1 MEAASE
7 TLYRVE
13 GGIILGPLPV
23 TPCFPYLLSSKLR
36 TRTVRML

>member
-7 TLYRVE
+7 TSYRV
-13 GGIILGPLPV
+13 GGEIILGPLPV

-36 TRTVRML
+36 TRIV